1 MALPELLP
9 QLGTEQ
15 IWDVLTEKMS
25 VKAPSLVPCS
35 PQSSKLNVNCASL
48 LCARCLGDLRCKEW
62 PLSSEGPWPR
72 HHPPSGD
79 TRVGGG
85 VFGAAGHQQSGKEPS
100 VICPGVRGLFCWEIL
115 WGGGTYTG
123 CGLAPLK
130 SHLAA
135 ISSLLGHT
143 A

>member
-85 VFGAAGHQQSGKEPS
+85 CLE
-100 VICPGVRGLFCWEIL
+100 
-115 WGGGTYTG
+115 
-123 CGLAPLK
+123 
-130 SHLAA
+130 
-135 ISSLLGHT
+135 LLGISRVGRSPVLSALECGGCSAVKSCGEGARILGVGWHL
-143 A
+143 